1 MQNINEVES
10 SYGVAASVPGATNIR
25 AKKLPG
31 SQEQGDDENPMQGS
45 SAGLKAK
52 AGKVEDQVQSKS
64 SGEGA
69 ESNVAQGSSK
79 IKQPAQ
85 VTAEDIDVV
94 DDVAAIFEG
103 ADLTEDFKNKAL
115 VIFESAVVSKIN
127 EKLEEITEEM
137 QGELEDIKNSLAEE
151 LTEKLD
157 SYLDYVVEQWMEEN
171 QLAVEVGLKS
181 EITENFLQ
189 GLRSLFVEHYVDIPE
204 EKVDVVENLATRVAD
219 LEESLNVEMTKNVEL
234 NKRVNGFE
242 REIAFANMTEGLT
255 DTQAAKLESLSESI
269 AVSDIEEF
277 KSRIK
282 TLRESYFPSAP
293 KVDLNEQSL
302 DEDPVDLVEENVSGD
317 PSMRSY
323 VTAIARTIKK

>member
-10 SYGVAASVPGATNIR
+10 SYGVAASVPGPTNVR

-31 SQEQGDDENPMQGS
+31 SQDQGDDEYPMQGS

-52 AGKVEDQVQSKS
+52 AGKVEDQVQSRS
-64 SGEGA
+64 SGENA
-69 ESNVAQGSSK
+69 ESHITQGSSK
-79 IKQPAQ
+79 IKQPPQ
-85 VTAEDIDVV
+85 VTAEDIDVI
-94 DDVAAIFEG
+94 DDVEAIFEG
-103 ADLTEDFKNKAL
+103 AELTEDFKNKAL

-137 QGELEDIKNSLAEE
+137 QSELEDIKTSLAEE

-204 EKVDVVENLATRVAD
+204 EKVDVVENLATHVAD

-234 NKRVNGFE
+234 NTRVNGFE
-242 REIAFANMTEGLT
+242 REIAFANMIEGLT
-255 DTQAAKLESLSESI
+255 DTQVAKLESLSESI
-269 AVSDIEEF
+269 SFSDIGEF
-277 KSRIK
+277 KSRVK
-282 TLRESYFPSAP
+282 TLRENYFPSAL
-293 KVDLNEQSL
+293 KVDLNGQSL
-302 DEDPVDLVEENVSGD
+302 DEDPVDLVEETVVGD